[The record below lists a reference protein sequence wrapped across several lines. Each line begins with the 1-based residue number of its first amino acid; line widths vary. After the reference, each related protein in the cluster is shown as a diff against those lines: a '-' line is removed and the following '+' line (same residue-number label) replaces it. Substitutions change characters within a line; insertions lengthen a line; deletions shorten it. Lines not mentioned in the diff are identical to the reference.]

1 MSKVL
6 IFTTDGVGGAE
17 RVSVTIGKIL
27 RAHDYEVVFAVV
39 RHGTSNSTIT
49 DFIPQGFS
57 IICIDD
63 IGPVKMAFKLIRTIS
78 EVRPD
83 YVFASLMYLST
94 KILPFR
100 FRFPKIKFIIR
111 SENNMGMFNLRQRWQ
126 MRLSY
131 RLADRIIAQNR
142 EMKEGMMNVLGIPE
156 TKITVLHNPV
166 DTQYIDEK
174 VKGAV
179 SPYPAGE
186 SPVFVASGRFAHQKG
201 FDVLAKAFVQ
211 VTDRLPGAHL
221 YILGDTGCENGV
233 VYRQVMDVAVA
244 GGIQDRIH
252 CPGFK
257 SNPYPFIKYADCFVL
272 SSRTEGL
279 PNVLVEAQYLNVP
292 AAATT
297 CIPIIKEIITDGV
310 NGYWADV
317 DDASSL
323 AEAMM
328 KGAGLGK
335 VTSTYKP
342 STEMEFVDMFR

>member
-1 MSKVL
+1 MQKVL
-6 IFTTDGVGGAE
+6 ILTTDGVGGAE

-27 RAHDYEVVFAVV
+27 QAHDYEVVFAIV
-39 RHGTSNSTIT
+39 RHGLANSSIA

-57 IICIDD
+57 ILFINDT
-63 IGPVKMAFKLIRTIS
+63 GPVKMAHKLIKTIS
-78 EVRPD
+78 TVRPD
-83 YVFASLMYLST
+83 YVFSSLMYLST

-100 FRFPKIKFIIR
+100 FRFPEIKFIIR
-111 SENNMGMFNLRQRWQ
+111 SENNMGMFNLRQRLQ
-126 MRLSY
+126 MKWTY

-142 EMKEGMMNVLGIPE
+142 EMKDGMRIVLGIPE
-156 TKITVLHNPV
+156 TKITVLHNPI

-179 SPYPAGE
+179 SPYPADEG
-186 SPVFVASGRFAHQKG
+186 PVFVASGRFAHQKG
-201 FDVLAKAFVQ
+201 FDVLAKAFVR
-211 VTDRLPGAHL
+211 VVDKLPGAHL

-233 VYRQVMDVAVA
+233 VYRQIMNVAVA
-244 GGIQDRIH
+244 GGIKDRIH

-257 SNPYPFIKYADCFVL
+257 SNPYPFIKFADCFVL

-310 NGYWADV
+310 NGFWADV
-317 DDASSL
+317 NDASSL
-323 AEAMM
+323 AEAMI
-328 KGAGLGK
+328 KGADLGR

-342 STEMEFVDMFR
+342 SKDMDFVELFR